1 MGFDGNGKVVL
12 ITGAGSG
19 MGRLAAERLA
29 AAGAQIAGLD
39 VNEQALASTAA
50 AVDGFE
56 AWPAD
61 VTDARAIETL
71 VTAVE
76 AKLGPIDRVM
86 NAAAIMPTDLLVDQE
101 QALKELH
108 TLIGVDEAQV
118 IEQRRMP
125 TLSDIL
131 FGVRSRRPTNA
142 SESLASVLFQ
152 TTGSKF
158 LYFWPGGR

>member
-1 MGFDGNGKVVL
+1 MV
-12 ITGAGSG
+12 
-19 MGRLAAERLA
+19 
-29 AAGAQIAGLD
+29 
-39 VNEQALASTAA
+39 
-50 AVDGFE
+50 
-56 AWPAD
+56 
-61 VTDARAIETL
+61 
-71 VTAVE
+71 
-76 AKLGPIDRVM
+76 
-86 NAAAIMPTDLLVDQE
+86 DLLVDQE